1 MKRELRPVDVVS
13 LRERI
18 ACPAEVN
25 ENRTNSD
32 PPVVVCV
39 FESASAFLCAPVQ
52 ICAYGTELP
61 ALRVCTSLAVRKD
74 RRLGERCR
82 ETLQG
87 LERMLIK
94 ASYSTASSFL
104 TVPAAGSTTL
114 RFLPTSSPLYLSALL
129 YFCLLLF
136 LSPFPRLR
144 LTCFPPPGLPR
155 LPCGSSNGRCFHVES
170 TAM

>member
-1 MKRELRPVDVVS
+1 MRTAQIPTRRWSFACLS
-13 LRERI
+13 LRL
-18 ACPAEVN
+18 P
-25 ENRTNSD
+25 
-32 PPVVVCV
+32 
-39 FESASAFLCAPVQ
+39 FFVQ

-136 LSPFPRLR
+136 LSPFPRLH
-144 LTCFPPPGLPR
+144 LTCFPPPGLPH